1 MTRAVRWHGG
11 QATVETLIAAIVVVF
26 GFLALFRLSHMLTG
40 RILLEHAAM
49 RAARARSVGFNGFM
63 CRKSARVAAI
73 PVCGRRLWP
82 EGDEFDYEME
92 RSRIPIYMATPTPAV
107 ARGALDYEGWG
118 RLAIDE
124 GDGRGASVSLAN
136 DWFDLKGRAE
146 VEDNCS
152 LYLDDYGL

>member
-1 MTRAVRWHGG
+1 MMHPVRLHSG
-11 QATVETLIAAIVVVF
+11 QAIVETLIAAVVVVF

-40 RILLEHAAM
+40 KILLEHAAM
-49 RAARARSVGFNGFM
+49 RTARARTVGFNGFM

-82 EGDEFDYEME
+82 EGGEFDYGME
-92 RSRIPIYMATPTPAV
+92 RARIPIYMATPTPAV

-124 GDGRGASVSLAN
+124 GDGGGANVRLVN
-136 DWFDLKGRAE
+136 DWFDLTGSAE

-152 LYLDDYGL
+152 LYLNNYGL